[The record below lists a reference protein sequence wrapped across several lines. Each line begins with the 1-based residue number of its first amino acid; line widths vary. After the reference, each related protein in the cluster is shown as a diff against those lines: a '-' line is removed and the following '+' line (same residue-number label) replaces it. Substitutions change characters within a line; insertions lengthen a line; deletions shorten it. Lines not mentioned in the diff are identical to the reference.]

1 MKFII
6 LLLTSYLSFNI
17 NAGQFGSNTYS
28 DKGLK
33 DFYSK
38 RSLLEV
44 SKTIAIY
51 EENVNGSLKLIEQ
64 VSNFLNLKI
73 TDSYNKNK
81 NVDPIDYDLCS
92 RKCREYSTV
101 QDEKNLKICF
111 KSCKAFQLES
121 FAFING
127 MLFSKSQKNVN
138 DDCSSASVNSERTTI
153 FDKLSKDPAFLEKQI
168 KDFSK

>member
-1 MKFII
+1 MKIII
-6 LLLTSYLSFNI
+6 LILISYFSFNI
-17 NAGQFGSNTYS
+17 QAGQFGSNTYS

-33 DFYSK
+33 DFYAK
-38 RSLLEV
+38 RNLIEV
-44 SKTIAIY
+44 SKSISFY
-51 EENVNGSLKLIEQ
+51 EENSNESLKLIEQ

-92 RKCREYSTV
+92 GKCRELNNG
-101 QDEKNLKICF
+101 QNDKDLKLCF

-138 DDCSSASVNSERTTI
+138 DDCSSASVNSERKTF
-153 FDKLSKDPAFLEKQI
+153 FDKLSKDPTYLENKI
-168 KDFSK
+168 KDFKK